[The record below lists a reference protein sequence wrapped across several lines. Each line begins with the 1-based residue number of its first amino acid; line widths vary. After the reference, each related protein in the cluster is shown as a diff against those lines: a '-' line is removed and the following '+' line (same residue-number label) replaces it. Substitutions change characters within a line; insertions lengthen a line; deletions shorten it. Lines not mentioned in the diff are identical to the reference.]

1 MELFPGRSTR
11 KGAKR
16 NRAGQKWEA
25 KTGQN
30 AWEVLRKVK
39 IIDFGVGDCVG
50 VSSIGV
56 SPNGYNNKR
65 TNLGR
70 SRFVEAKRSSWSF
83 RRGEMRPPRWGGT
96 NNNIY

>member
-1 MELFPGRSTR
+1 MELFPRRSTR

-30 AWEVLRKVK
+30 AWEVLKKVK
-39 IIDFGVGDCVG
+39 IRDFGVGDCVG

-56 SPNGYNNKR
+56 SPNGYNNK
-65 TNLGR
+65 
-70 SRFVEAKRSSWSF
+70 
-83 RRGEMRPPRWGGT
+83 
-96 NNNIY
+96 